1 MKKFLPLL
9 LILALVPA
17 LFTSCD
23 DGYYPYYPGY
33 DDYDNYLPGQWELI
47 SADGV
52 PVSGYKVNYLDF
64 YKNGTGI
71 YYYYDRTV
79 PYEMDFTWSVSF
91 DYNSSVLYINYA
103 DGSYVSMDYWYNSN
117 YTRLYTS
124 WYSGG
129 YKHTYVYQLVQAF
142 SWGAPAKAAAADSLP
157 ADFVNTPF
165 PGK

>member
-9 LILALVPA
+9 IAALLPM

-23 DGYYPYYPGY
+23 DGYYPYPPGSNPGY
-33 DDYDNYLPGQWELI
+33 DNYDPYLPGQWELI
-47 SADGV
+47 SADGMAV
-52 PVSGYKVNYLDF
+52 TGYAVNYLDF

-79 PYEMDFTWSVSF
+79 PYEMDINWDV
-91 DYNSSVLYINYA
+91 DVYNSILYIAYA
-103 DGSYVSMDYWYNSN
+103 DGSNVSMNYWYNSN

-124 WYSGG
+124 WRSGG
-129 YKHTYVYQLVQAF
+129 YQHTYVYQLVQAF
-142 SWGAPAKAAAADSLP
+142 NWPSPAKAP
-157 ADFVNTPF
+157 ATDGAQQVMTLF